1 MDFVTTHAPYTVLN
15 YKIEMQQ
22 YELATDN
29 VFHTNG
35 SFNFSVL
42 CKEQQNKNHVNDFVC
57 NSVHS
62 LMTPLLDTVDF
73 ASIKKPLR

>member
-1 MDFVTTHAPYTVLN
+1 MDFVTNHALHTVLN

-22 YELATDN
+22 YELATDT

-42 CKEQQNKNHVNDFVC
+42 FKEQQ
-57 NSVHS
+57 
-62 LMTPLLDTVDF
+62 
-73 ASIKKPLR
+73 KK